1 MTTVAVV
8 GSNGY
13 IGKHV
18 VAHMR
23 ALGIRV
29 IAMSSRD
36 GSGLDSHTGLLPP
49 GFEFGEGVDGVIYAA
64 QSPHYRDVPAAAWHL
79 LAVNSAAPLQ
89 VAMAAEKAG
98 ARNFVYLSTGNVY
111 NPSFEPLRESDEV
124 LGTHWYPFSKI
135 QGEQALKFLKSN
147 LRTTVVR
154 VFAVYGPDQTE
165 KLIPN
170 LIESVEAGRPI
181 VLAPRIQ
188 GISDGGLR
196 INPCYIDDAVDV
208 LSSLACSGGPEILN
222 LGGPQ
227 IVSIKEIASMWA
239 QLCGI
244 EPVLADA
251 PVPRAMD
258 LVADTSLLHAYVGRS
273 LLRFDQGL
281 ANIAAT
287 GFMAPSV

>member
-8 GSNGY
+8 GANGY

-23 ALGIRV
+23 AIGIRV
-29 IAMSSRD
+29 LAMSSRD
-36 GSGLDSHTGLLPP
+36 GSGLDPHTGLLPP
-49 GFEFGEGVDGVIYAA
+49 GFEFGEGIDSVIYAA
-64 QSPHYRDVPAAAWHL
+64 QSPLYRNVPAAAWHL

-89 VAMAAEKAG
+89 VAMAAERAG

-111 NPSFEPLRESDEV
+111 NPGFEPLRESDEV

-135 QGEQALKFLKSN
+135 QGEQALKFLQSN

-181 VLAPRIQ
+181 VLAPRTQ

-222 LGGPQ
+222 LAGPQ

-239 QLCGI
+239 QLRGI

-251 PVPRAMD
+251 AAPRLMD
-258 LVADTSLLHAYVGRS
+258 LIADTTLLDAHTGKSLQS
-273 LLRFDQGL
+273 FSQGL
-281 ANIAAT
+281 AQMAAKRSES
-287 GFMAPSV
+287 FVA